1 MTMTSTFPVQQQ
13 VINKSTGEILTIINH
28 NINSLFCL
36 LINNNGESKILPVT
50 DLKVL
55 SSSDEA

>member
-36 LINNNGESKILPVT
+36 HINNNGESKILPVT